1 MNRWFVLAQKI
12 LTPKEW
18 MIGLVSILISGMIMS
33 SVIWMPSSSIHET
46 FSYEYLGLGLRVE
59 TIPIGDQ
66 CDSSDSS
73 ETSECKPKKISPF
86 YTIFRL
92 LYESL
97 RPRVEIARA
106 RTIVETMVPHLH
118 QLADRHYDY
127 YADESKTTLV
137 NNIKRV
143 NETLL
148 TDEAIEIDVH
158 LYEMLRIGVAMGK
171 LTNGQF
177 NMFIG
182 EVSAFWNDLID
193 DPEYGENVESWDPFY
208 NEVERAKLDRYVSFL
223 PMTEQDFDEVLTLTD
238 NEGVYT
244 AKLNSFKG
252 AQMGDLSISLGAI
265 AKGYANDVIASM
277 LKEEQLI
284 YGHINNGASS
294 ILALGEKSNGEP
306 YRWDV
311 TSPSILQDY
320 AFSIDIQGAHG
331 LSTSGSYNG
340 RVVSINEQP
349 TLRHHIIDPSTGY
362 PSDYVY
368 EINALSSD
376 LPSVYLDILTT
387 ALMTM
392 PLEEG
397 LAIHQHFIDLGF
409 DLNLSWID
417 ILPDTRLS
425 VTYTTDFHDYIIP
438 IDGVVYQKLS

>member
-46 FSYEYLGLGLRVE
+46 FSYEYLGLGLR
-59 TIPIGDQ
+59 I
-66 CDSSDSS
+66 
-73 ETSECKPKKISPF
+73 ETSNGQKISPF

-92 LYESL
+92 VYESL
-97 RPRVEIARA
+97 RPRAEIARA

-118 QLADRHYDY
+118 RLADRHYDY

-193 DPEYGENVESWDPFY
+193 DPEYSENVESWDPFY

-340 RVVSINEQP
+340 RVVNINEQP

-368 EINALSSD
+368 EINALSND